1 MVLKRERPTR
11 QQADTA
17 LTVLVVE
24 DEPLLVYEL
33 FDELAQLG
41 HVVVGPVMAGLDV
54 IAAIEERPIDFAL
67 VDVHLLDGPTG
78 IDVGRHLSSRG
89 IPYVFLTATP
99 TCLPE
104 DLVGA
109 LGGIERPY
117 VLRDLREVLIY
128 LGRVT
133 VGGSI
138 ETSIPVSIRT
148 SFGESLE
155 VPKPLQQHCE
165 GSNRRTCNGFHID

>member
-1 MVLKRERPTR
+1 MTIRNEGPTP
-11 QQADTA
+11 ALNGPA

-41 HVVVGPVMAGLDV
+41 HIVVGPVMAGRDV

-109 LGGIERPY
+109 LGVIGKPY

-138 ETSIPVSIRT
+138 ATSMPFLSAHH
-148 SFGESLE
+148 SEKS
-155 VPKPLQQHCE
+155 
-165 GSNRRTCNGFHID
+165 